1 MGIAVHTPG
10 IGLSLSITL
19 SVVVDSAIGVS
30 VSTRVDS
37 GVAVDAPGIG
47 LGLSIT
53 LSVVVDSAI
62 GVSVSTS
69 VDTGIA
75 VHIPSIRLGLSITLA
90 IQVGSS
96 VEDRVDSLGSKVGGS
111 SNLLGWGIVR
121 GHSAIRVGHETTLS
135 IDSWGNNWGGHN
147 GGNMVNTSG
156 VQQWISLS
164 LSSWLSLSLTLA
176 IQVGSGV
183 DWVDGL
189 DNMSS
194 VGQVLDG
201 LLVGSQFRGSLLLG
215 LGEVRGDCA
224 RSWVEFQTGVDCA
237 DNWGNTNNTTDSWV
251 TSIEQ
256 SGVSGRGGAGASKSH
271 NCDKSLHFGYCL
283 VMLSS

>member
-37 GVAVDAPGIG
+37 GVAVDTPGIR

-62 GVSVSTS
+62 GVSVSTG

-75 VHIPSIRLGLSITLA
+75 IHTPSIRLGLSITLA

-121 GHSAIRVGHETTLS
+121 RHSAIRVGHETTLS
-135 IDSWGNNWGGHN
+135 IDSWGNNWGSHN
-147 GGNMVNTSG
+147 GGDMVNTIG
-156 VQQWISLS
+156 VEQSRVSLS

-201 LLVGSQFRGSLLLG
+201 
-215 LGEVRGDCA
+215 
-224 RSWVEFQTGVDCA
+224 
-237 DNWGNTNNTTDSWV
+237 
-251 TSIEQ
+251 
-256 SGVSGRGGAGASKSH
+256 
-271 NCDKSLHFGYCL
+271 
-283 VMLSS
+283 

>member
-1 MGIAVHTPG
+1 VVDTAIGVSVSAGVDTGITVDTPGIGLGLSITLAVDVVDTAIRVSISTGVDTGIAVNAPGIGFGLSITLAIDVVDTAIGVSISTGVDTGIAVHTPG
-10 IGLSLSITL
+10 IGL
-19 SVVVDSAIGVS
+19 
-30 VSTRVDS
+30 
-37 GVAVDAPGIG
+37 
-47 LGLSIT
+47 
-53 LSVVVDSAI
+53 
-62 GVSVSTS
+62 
-69 VDTGIA
+69 
-75 VHIPSIRLGLSITLA
+75 GLSITLA
-90 IQVGSS
+90 I
-96 VEDRVDSLGSKVGGS
+96 DMVDTAI
-111 SNLLGWGIVR
+111 GI
-121 GHSAIRVGHETTLS
+121 S
-135 IDSWGNNWGGHN
+135 ISTCVDTRIAVDTPG
-147 GGNMVNTSG
+147 
-156 VQQWISLS
+156 
-164 LSSWLSLSLTLA
+164 SWLSLSLALA

-224 RSWVEFQTGVDCA
+224 RSWVEFQTGVDRA

-283 VMLSS
+283 VMLPS